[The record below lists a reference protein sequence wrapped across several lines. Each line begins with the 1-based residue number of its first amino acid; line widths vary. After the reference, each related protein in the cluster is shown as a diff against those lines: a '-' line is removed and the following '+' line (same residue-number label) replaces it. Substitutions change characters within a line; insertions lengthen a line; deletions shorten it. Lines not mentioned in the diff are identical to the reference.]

1 MLGDLAVVNG
11 LHQLEAGGCLGVS
24 LFRVL
29 GGRGRQWLCRSAA
42 FFFFPEEQRHHHH
55 QQHSK
60 INRSKSKS
68 KSKSNS
74 NSSEFKKTNSKKD
87 IQRQD
92 KSEDRS
98 RELIQLKKP
107 KKEKEGSL
115 NSYNSH
121 NSHNGGKAADLA
133 SGWAEQVAAG
143 WPSWLSAA
151 AGEAIYGWVP
161 LKADSYEKL
170 EKIGQGTYSSVFR
183 AREVETGRILA
194 LKKVRFDN
202 YQPESIRFMAREIMI
217 LRRLDH
223 PNIMKLEGIITS
235 QSSSSIYL
243 VFEYMEHDL
252 AGLVASSDIKFSD
265 MQIKCYMRQLLS
277 AVEHCHLRGIMH
289 RDIKASNILVNN
301 DGILKLGDFGLANVV
316 NSKNKQPLTS
326 RVVTLWY
333 RPPELLMGQQSMEY
347 PWIYGVSA
355 VEQLHKIFK
364 LCGSPPEEYWKASK
378 LPHATMFKPQYSY
391 DSSLRERCK
400 EFPTTAVDMLE
411 NLLSVEPYK
420 RGTASSV
427 LMAEYFRTR
436 PYACDPSHLPKYPPT
451 KEMDTKIVKTRKGEG
466 LVFELER
473 HQGSQGEFDGQDD
486 NTQSARCNPLILRE
500 KGGLLRRESLKPSFD
515 TVSENCKLNTSQG
528 DTASGF
534 TWAKRQN
541 EDGTKSAVSDGSKSQ
556 FSALD
561 TNFAG
566 STFDFTRQGNGTSKI
581 AIRKLRTFDTSE
593 LCRADESEDTGNDMD
608 SIDEEKHVIEYS
620 GPLISQLCRM
630 DEHLRRNESHIRHA
644 ARRSR
649 GRTPGITSG
658 SMRYLRMPWRRRM
671 CREWNLYMCREM
683 VQELAML
690 VESSSS
696 STLEYNW
703 SSNDKFL
710 LALKPFV
717 SS

>member
-1 MLGDLAVVNG
+1 M
-11 LHQLEAGGCLGVS
+11 GCIS
-24 LFRVL
+24 SKQAAASASPCFEY
-29 GGRGRQWLCRSAA
+29 SAA
-42 FFFFPEEQRHHHH
+42 VADNGSVVLQPSSSSLKNSATTTTNNN
-55 QQHSK
+55 SK
-60 INRSKSKS
+60 INRSKSKSKS

-87 IQRQD
+87 IQHQD

-121 NSHNGGKAADLA
+121 NSHNGGKG
-133 SGWAEQVAAG
+133 SGFSFRLGFSNRLSLEAEQVAAG
-143 WPSWLSAA
+143 WPSWLIAA

-301 DGILKLGDFGLANVV
+301 DGILKLGDFGLANVI

-333 RPPELLMGQQSMEY
+333 RPPELLMGATE
-347 PWIYGVSA
+347 YGVSVDLWSVGCVFA
-355 VEQLHKIFK
+355 ELFLGKPILKGRTEVEQLHKIFK

-391 DSSLRERCK
+391 ESSLRERCK

-451 KEMDTKIVKTRKGEG
+451 KEMDTKSREDSQRKRPGIRARETSRKPRRVRKTLQESNNSAKLAPKE
-466 LVFELER
+466 
-473 HQGSQGEFDGQDD
+473 DGQDD
-486 NTQSARCNPLILRE
+486 NTQSARCNPLMLRE
-500 KGGLLRRESLKPSFD
+500 KGGLLRRESLKQSFD
-515 TVSENCKLNTSQG
+515 TVSENCNLNTSQG
-528 DTASGF
+528 DSTFSSGAHISAASGF

-561 TNFAG
+561 TNFAK
-566 STFDFTRQGNGTSKI
+566 STFDFSRQGNGTSKI
-581 AIRKLRTFDTSE
+581 AMRKLRTFDTSE

-649 GRTPGITSG
+649 FE
-658 SMRYLRMPWRRRM
+658 
-671 CREWNLYMCREM
+671 RE
-683 VQELAML
+683 
-690 VESSSS
+690 VEPQ
-696 STLEYNW
+696 
-703 SSNDKFL
+703 
-710 LALKPFV
+710 ALQV
-717 SS
+717 AL